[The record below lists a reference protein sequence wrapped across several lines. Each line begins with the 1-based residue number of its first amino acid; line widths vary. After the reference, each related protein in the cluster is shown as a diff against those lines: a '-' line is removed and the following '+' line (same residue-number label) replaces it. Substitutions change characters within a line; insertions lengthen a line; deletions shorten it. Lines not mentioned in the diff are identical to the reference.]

1 MPLHDLNRVLIQRNR
16 HKADR
21 AGKLSNRLKPAGLGL
36 LLLFSL
42 LLAAGIISAAA
53 LYAQVT
59 NNLPSIEAV
68 ETFFNPQDGLILQ
81 PSRLYDR
88 SGHTELLTLDN
99 PGALR
104 AYVWLDPQQV
114 IHFSPLLA
122 QAVVA
127 LDQPDFWRSSG
138 ADWSH
143 WSDPSPRTLAENLVS
158 RLLLWQET
166 DSSLRAVRMRLLA
179 WQMTER
185 YGRERVLEWYLNSAS
200 FGRRITGAES
210 AARVYFGKSSADI
223 NEAEAALLAGLT
235 NAPALNPHDSP
246 QAAKDLL
253 RTTLG
258 RLETAGLFTVETR
271 QAALDA
277 GVTVQPPAPENTA
290 VSPAFTRLALQQLSV
305 LVSEDRVALGGLQ
318 IRTTLDLVEQEQL
331 ECALKY
337 QMTRLESTTTEELPS
352 CAAARLLP
360 ALPPIDTP
368 LPSDLQVAGILM
380 DPSRGEIL
388 ALVGKTSL
396 STGSDVYEDMQGGT
410 VLNPFLAA
418 AAFSRGYNPGSLVW
432 DLPGKPIDDSTPLTR
447 ETAVKFRGPIRL
459 RTALISDR
467 VNALEDLLDQLGAQN
482 VWRLAKPLSL
492 ENLENAYAPEK
503 ILEAGGKVSL
513 VEIAQGMS
521 VFANLGDL
529 YGLQTMPGA
538 ALQPSTLLA
547 VEDYYGESLFTKDLI
562 RHQPVLSPPLA
573 YLVHHVLADESLRR
587 AELGYPN
594 PFELGRPA
602 GAKNGASDGGR
613 EIWAAGYTPQ
623 RTAVIW
629 MGSSVT
635 TPFPASLGIKAAG
648 GVWNAIMRES
658 LTDQPATDWTIPPG
672 VIILEVCDPS
682 GMLPTKTCPSR
693 VKEVFLQGSEP
704 TTVDDL
710 YRTVSINRETGNI
723 ATVFTPPGLVEDGVF
738 LSVPENAREWA
749 RAAGRVLPPTTYDTI
764 QPGSRSESVKIDQP
778 TLFSLVRGKV
788 AIQGTAGGEDF
799 KNYRLQ
805 IGEGLNPREWVE
817 IAQSDTAVTE
827 GLLGEWD
834 TADKDGLYAIRLLV
848 VRKDNRVETAL
859 SQVTVDSV
867 PPAVSIINPQ
877 DGINVS
883 GLKPVFL
890 QADVTDNSQISR
902 ITWLVDGKSIGESLQ
917 APYTLEW
924 DKPQRGTHK
933 LTVEAEDAAG
943 NKTTST
949 PRTFVVD

>member
-21 AGKLSNRLKPAGLGL
+21 AERLSSRLKPAGLGL

-42 LLAAGIISAAA
+42 LLAAGIITAAA
-53 LYAQVT
+53 LYTQVT
-59 NNLPSIEAV
+59 SNLPAIEAV
-68 ETFFNPQDGLILQ
+68 EVFFNPQDGLIMQ

-88 SGHTELLTLDN
+88 NGQTELLTLDN

-104 AYVWLDPQQV
+104 AYVWIDPRQD

-122 QAVVA
+122 QAVVT
-127 LDQPDFWRSSG
+127 LNQPDFWQSSG
-138 ADWSH
+138 VDWSD
-143 WSDPSPRTLAENLVS
+143 WSDPAPRTLAENLVS
-158 RLLLWQET
+158 RLLLWQEV
-166 DSSLRAVRMRLLA
+166 DSPLRAVRMRLLA
-179 WQMTER
+179 WQMTAR
-185 YGRERVLEWYLNSAS
+185 YGREKVLEWYLNSAS

-210 AARVYFGKSSADI
+210 ASRVYFGKSSADI

-235 NAPALNPHDSP
+235 TAPALNPHDSP
-246 QAAKDLL
+246 QAAQDLL
-253 RTTLG
+253 SATLDK
-258 RLETAGLFTVETR
+258 LVTAGLFTTETR
-271 QAALDA
+271 QAALEA
-277 GVTVQPPAPENTA
+277 ELTIQPPAPENSSI
-290 VSPAFTRLALQQLSV
+290 SPAFTRLALQQLSL
-305 LVSEDRVALGGLQ
+305 LVSEDRLALGGLQ

-337 QMTRLESTTTEELPS
+337 QMTRLESSKVEDLPT
-352 CAAARLLP
+352 CASARLLP
-360 ALPPIDTP
+360 ALPPIDTI
-368 LPSDLQVAGILM
+368 LPADLQAAGILM

-388 ALVGKTSL
+388 ALTGKTSL

-418 AAFSRGYNPGSLVW
+418 AAFSRGYSPSSLVW
-432 DLPGKPIDDSTPLTR
+432 DLPENTVDDSTPLTK

-467 VNALEDLLDQLGAQN
+467 VNALESLMDQLGARN
-482 VWRLAKPLSL
+482 VWRLARPLGL

-503 ILEAGGKVSL
+503 LLEAGGRVSL
-513 VEIAQGMS
+513 IEIAQGMS

-529 YGLQTMPGA
+529 YGLQIIPGA
-538 ALQPSTLLA
+538 ALQPSTLLV
-547 VEDYYGESLFTKDLI
+547 VEDYYGESMFTKDLI
-562 RHQPVLSPPLA
+562 RRQPVLSPPLA
-573 YLVHHVLADESLRR
+573 YLVHHVLSDESLRR

-602 GAKNGASDGGR
+602 GAKNGIANGGQ

-623 RTAVIW
+623 RAAVIW
-629 MGSSVT
+629 MGSTAAS
-635 TPFPASLGIKAAG
+635 PFPPSLGIKAAG
-648 GVWNAIMRES
+648 GVWNAVMRES
-658 LTDQPATDWTIPPG
+658 LTDQPASDWSMPPG
-672 VIILEVCDPS
+672 VNILEVCDPS
-682 GMLPTKTCPSR
+682 GMLPTRTCPSR

-710 YRTVSINRETGNI
+710 YRVVSINRETGNI

-749 RAAGRVLPPTTYDTI
+749 RAAGKALPPTTYDTI
-764 QPGSRSESVKIDQP
+764 QPGSRSETVKIDNP
-778 TLFSLVRGKV
+778 ALFSLVRGKV
-788 AIQGTAGGEDF
+788 AVHGTAGGEGF

-805 IGEGLNPREWVE
+805 VGEGLNPREWVE
-817 IAQSDTAVTE
+817 IAQGDKALTDDQ
-827 GLLGEWD
+827 LGEWD

-848 VRKDNRVETAL
+848 VREDNRVETAL

-867 PPAVSIINPQ
+867 SPVVTIINPQ
-877 DGINVS
+877 EGLSVS

-890 QADVTDNSQISR
+890 QADVTDNSQITRVS
-902 ITWLVDGKSIGESLQ
+902 WLVDGTSIGETRL

-924 DKPQRGTHK
+924 EKPRRGTHT

-943 NKTTST
+943 NRTTST
-949 PRTFVVD
+949 PQTFVVE